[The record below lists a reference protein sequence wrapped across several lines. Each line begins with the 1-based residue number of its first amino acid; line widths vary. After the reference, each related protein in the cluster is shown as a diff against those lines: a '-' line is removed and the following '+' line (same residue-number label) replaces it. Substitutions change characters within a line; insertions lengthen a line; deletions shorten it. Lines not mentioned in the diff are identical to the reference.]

1 MILIYFHKIHGNVR
15 FVYVWGNKHADKLY
29 NFTIPLLKVKH
40 YIVKNIIRKYLFRW
54 STLQPI
60 IFTKW
65 NILINSL
72 FFANIGIW
80 TKPTDKKVKY
90 PLHQQKHRTATIQ
103 YLPDLLMSRVSA
115 QYLPGL
121 LRSRVSAQYLPDL
134 LMPQV
139 SAQPPEKFFIRSR
152 FS

>member
-1 MILIYFHKIHGNVR
+1 MILIFFHKIHGNVR

-40 YIVKNIIRKYLFRW
+40 YIVKNIIRKYTFSLIYITTYHFY
-54 STLQPI
+54 
-60 IFTKW
+60 KW

-72 FFANIGIW
+72 LFANIGIW

-103 YLPDLLMSRVSA
+103 YLPYLLMSRVSA

>member
-1 MILIYFHKIHGNVR
+1 MSLIYFHKIHGNVR

-40 YIVKNIIRKYLFRW
+40 YIVKNIIRKYTFSL
-54 STLQPI
+54 
-60 IFTKW
+60 IF
-65 NILINSL
+65 ILINSL

-80 TKPTDKKVKY
+80 TKTTDKKVKY
-90 PLHQQKHRTATIQ
+90 PLHEQKHRTATIQ

-121 LRSRVSAQYLPDL
+121 LRSRVSAQYPPDL

>member
-40 YIVKNIIRKYLFRW
+40 YIVKNIIRKYTFSL
-54 STLQPI
+54 I
-60 IFTKW
+60 Y
-65 NILINSL
+65 ILINSL